1 MSNMM
6 KYKKIERE
14 NFYRKGAKMNDW
26 KNLYQEKVV
35 SMEEAASKIKDGDR
49 IWMSPCNAAPIQFI
63 EALQKRA
70 FDLNGVKLVS
80 GQMLVPFDFLK
91 SKEYRSHIA
100 YHTVFYG
107 TLERKL
113 YQYGNIN
120 INSAEFSQL
129 DKILEDVYDINV
141 VCADVSVPD
150 EDGYMYLGPMG
161 VCITP
166 KAFELADLK
175 IVQVNKFQPKVKGE
189 CVKVH
194 VSEVDYIC
202 ECDHPL
208 PEFPLPPISEVEQK
222 IADLLLEEIPDGA
235 TIQIGLGGL
244 SNAVGYGLQKKR
256 NLSIHAEMITE
267 CIMHLY
273 EAGVITGKIEAALG
287 LGTNKLAE
295 FCAEHVEFSPFWKIN
310 DPYEIAKYD
319 QLISINQGL
328 MSDLTGQ
335 VCSESV
341 GHKQVSGIGGQVDF
355 VRGASMSK
363 GGKSFL
369 CISSTAK
376 IGDQVVSN
384 IVLDLPK
391 GMVVTTPRVDVMYI
405 VTEYG
410 IANLKNRS
418 IEDRVHAMI
427 QIAHPDFREQLTKQ
441 AMEAGLI
448 ID

>member
-1 MSNMM
+1 M
-6 KYKKIERE
+6 KEWEERYQKKVIS
-14 NFYRKGAKMNDW
+14 FD
-26 KNLYQEKVV
+26 
-35 SMEEAASKIKDGDR
+35 EAANKIKDNDR
-49 IWMSPCNAAPIQFI
+49 VWMSPCNAAPIQFI
-63 EALQKRA
+63 ETLQKRA
-70 FDLNGVKLVS
+70 MDLHGVKIVS

-91 SKEYRSHIA
+91 SSEYKEHMTYE
-100 YHTVFYG
+100 TVFYG
-107 TLERKL
+107 VLERKL
-113 YQYGNIN
+113 YKYGNIN

-141 VCADVSVPD
+141 VVADVSEPD

-166 KAFELADLK
+166 KAFELSDLK
-175 IVQVNKFQPKVKGE
+175 IVQVNKHQPKVRGNH
-189 CVKVH
+189 VKIH
-194 VSEVDYIC
+194 VDEVDFIC
-202 ECDHPL
+202 EGDHPL
-208 PEFPLPPISEVEQK
+208 PEFPLPPFTEKDKK
-222 IADLLLEEIPDGA
+222 IADMLLEEIPDGS

-244 SNAVGYGLQKKR
+244 SNAVGYGLKEKK

-273 EAGVITGKIEAALG
+273 ESGAITGKIEAALG
-287 LGTNKLAE
+287 LGTNELAK
-295 FCAEHVEFSPFWKIN
+295 FCAEHVDFAPFWEIN
-310 DPYEIAKYD
+310 DPYRIAEYD
-319 QLISINQGL
+319 SLISINQGL

-369 CISSTAK
+369 CIYSTSENDGK
-376 IGDQVVSN
+376 VTSN

-405 VTEYG
+405 ATEYG
-410 IANLKNRS
+410 IANLKNKP
-418 IEDRVHAMI
+418 IADRVKEMI
-427 QIAHPDFREQLTKQ
+427 KIAHPDFREQLHQQ
-441 AMEAGLI
+441 ALDAGLLF
-448 ID
+448 D

>member
-1 MSNMM
+1 MEDWR
-6 KYKKIERE
+6 KVYK
-14 NFYRKGAKMNDW
+14 
-26 KNLYQEKVV
+26 EKLKTLD
-35 SMEEAASKIKDGDR
+35 EAAQLIKDNDR
-49 IWMSPCNAAPIQFI
+49 IWISPCNAAPIQFI

-70 FDLNGVKLVS
+70 WDLNGVKLVS
-80 GQMLVPFDFLK
+80 GQMLVPFEFLK
-91 SKEYRSHIA
+91 SKEYRPHLA

-141 VCADVSVPD
+141 VCADVSLPD

-166 KAFELADLK
+166 KAFEIADVK
-175 IVQVNKFQPKVKGE
+175 IVQVNKYQPKVKGE

-194 VSEVDYIC
+194 VSEVDCIC

-208 PEFPLPPISEVEQK
+208 PEFPLPPISEVDQK

-235 TIQIGLGGL
+235 TVQIGLGGL
-244 SNAVGYGLQKKR
+244 SNAVGYGLKKKR

-273 EAGVITGKIEAALG
+273 EAGAITGKIEAALG
-287 LGTNKLAE
+287 LGTNKLAQ
-295 FCAEHVEFSPFWKIN
+295 FCAEHVEFAPFWVIN
-310 DPYEIAKYD
+310 DPYKIAKYD
-319 QLISINQGL
+319 SLISINQGL

-363 GGKSFL
+363 GGKSFI
-369 CISSTAK
+369 CISSTTT
-376 IGDQVVSN
+376 INGQTTSN
-384 IVLDLPK
+384 IVLNLPK

-405 VTEYG
+405 ATEYG
-410 IANLKNRS
+410 IANLKNKP
-418 IEDRVHAMI
+418 IEERVHEMLK
-427 QIAHPDFREQLTKQ
+427 IAHPDFRPKLRQEAIQ
-441 AMEAGLI
+441 AGLI
-448 ID
+448 LD

>member
-1 MSNMM
+1 M
-6 KYKKIERE
+6 E
-14 NFYRKGAKMNDW
+14 NW
-26 KNLYQEKVV
+26 KDLYQQKVV
-35 SMEEAASKIKDGDR
+35 SLEEAASKIKDNDR

-70 FDLNGVKLVS
+70 FDLHGVKLVS
-80 GQMLVPFDFLK
+80 GQILVPFDFLK
-91 SKEYRSHIA
+91 SKEYREHIA

-113 YQYGNIN
+113 YKYGNIN
-120 INSAEFSQL
+120 INSAQFSQL

-166 KAFELADLK
+166 KAFELANLK
-175 IVQVNKFQPKVKGE
+175 IVQVNKHQPKVKGE

-208 PEFPLPPISEVEQK
+208 PEFPLPPISEVDQK
-222 IADLLLEEIPDGA
+222 IADLLLPEIPDGS

-244 SNAVGYGLQKKR
+244 SNAVGYGLKTKKD
-256 NLSIHAEMITE
+256 LSIHAEMITE

-273 EAGVITGKIEAALG
+273 EAGAITGKIEAALG

-295 FCAEHVEFSPFWKIN
+295 FLAEHAEFAPFWVIN
-310 DPYEIAKYD
+310 NPYNIAKYD
-319 QLISINQGL
+319 KLISINQGL

-369 CISSTAK
+369 CIYSTTEIDGK
-376 IGDQVVSN
+376 RTSN
-384 IVLDLPK
+384 IVLNLPK

-405 VTEYG
+405 ATEYG
-410 IANLKNRS
+410 IVNLKNKN

-427 QIAHPDFREQLTKQ
+427 SIAHPDFREELTKQ
-441 AMEAGLI
+441 AIEAGLI
-448 ID
+448 LE